1 MLGSSLRIKFVAGCS
16 VAILGSALA
25 AYFAFSYVA
34 EQYALGAVKGR
45 ADALAKNT
53 AFVAA
58 PLIAFESS
66 AELKKALDLLQADTD
81 FFYAEIRDVE
91 GRLLASSGESAS
103 RPETYT
109 AKASVTDNG
118 KIWGSVSLA
127 LSLARMREGLNR

>member
-1 MLGSSLRIKFVAGCS
+1 MPGSLRTKFVAGCS
-16 VAILGSALA
+16 
-25 AYFAFSYVA
+25 VA

-53 AFVAA
+53 AFVAS

-81 FFYAEIRDVE
+81 FFYAEIRDAE
-91 GRLLASSGESAS
+91 GRVLASSGRSAT

-127 LSLARMREGLNR
+127 LSLARMR